1 MALSADTHAKL
12 LTTRLAQAASGG
24 VDACYDLGI
33 AYSSGSGG
41 TPINLIEAH
50 KWFNLAALAGS
61 EDGQSCRAEVA
72 DQMTAREIAQAQRE
86 ARDWL
91 SLTQMRAA

>member
-12 LTTRLAQAASGG
+12 LNARLMQAAGG
-24 VDACYDLGI
+24 DTDACYDLGI

-41 TPINLIEAH
+41 TPIDLIEAH

-61 EDGQSCRAEVA
+61 EEGQSCRAEMA

-91 SLTQMRAA
+91 SLTRVRAA

>member
-1 MALSADTHAKL
+1 MAIGMNSHAIL
-12 LTTRLAQAASGG
+12 VAGRLNEAASGDT
-24 VDACYDLGI
+24 DACYDLGI
-33 AYSSGSGG
+33 AYSSGTGG
-41 TPINLIEAH
+41 MAVDLVEAH

-61 EDGQSCRAEVA
+61 EAGQFCRAEIA

-91 SLTQMRAA
+91 SMTRVRAA